1 MGQLLEA
8 LQQPVIGPIT
18 WAELWGDVTGLLC
31 VWLVARQH
39 LWNWPIGIL
48 NNAFFFILFWWSKL
62 YGDAV
67 LQLAF
72 AAIGFYGWWNW
83 VWGKG
88 VVAGALPVRRTTALE
103 WLVLAGTTCL
113 TTVIVTWWLAHHTD
127 SPVPLWDS
135 SVLTL
140 SLAATYGQAKK
151 LLESWWLW
159 ILVDVLSI
167 PLYVVRGLYP
177 TAVLYALFLALCIVG
192 LRAWQRE
199 LPRPPVTEGEG
210 A

>member
-1 MGQLLEA
+1 MEPLLEA
-8 LQQPVIGPIT
+8 LRQPALGPIT
-18 WAELWGDVTGLLC
+18 WAELWGDSTGLLC

-39 LWNWPIGIL
+39 LWNWPIGLL

-67 LQLAF
+67 LQLVF
-72 AAIGFYGWWNW
+72 AMIGVYGWWNW
-83 VWGKG
+83 VRGEG
-88 VVAGALPVRRTTALE
+88 AVAGTLPVRRTTTKE
-103 WLVLAGTTCL
+103 WLALGSATLL
-113 TTVIVTWWLAHHTD
+113 TTVGVAWWLARQTD
-127 SPVPLWDS
+127 SPVPVWDG

-151 LLESWWLW
+151 LVESWWLW

-167 PLYVVRGLYP
+167 PLYVVRGLYA
-177 TAVLYALFLALCIVG
+177 TAILYAVFLALCIVG
-192 LRAWQRE
+192 LRTWRRE
-199 LPRPPVTEGEG
+199 LLHPPPVPGC

>member
-1 MGQLLEA
+1 MESLLDA
-8 LQQPVIGPIT
+8 LQQPALGPIT
-18 WAELWGDVTGLLC
+18 WAELWGDLTGLLC

-39 LWNWPIGIL
+39 LWNWPIGLL

-67 LQLAF
+67 LQVVF
-72 AAIGFYGWWNW
+72 AVIGVYGWWSW
-83 VWGKG
+83 MRGAG
-88 VVAGALPVRRTTALE
+88 TVAGALPVRRTRAKE
-103 WLVLAGTTCL
+103 WMVLGGATL
-113 TTVIVTWWLAHHTD
+113 LATVGAAWWLSRQTD
-127 SPVPLWDS
+127 SPVPLWDG

-177 TAVLYALFLALCIVG
+177 TAILYALFLALCVVG
-192 LRAWQRE
+192 LRAWRRE
-199 LPRPPVTEGEG
+199 LLEPLPVPGG